1 MYVLGIE
8 TSCDETAASIVKDGR
23 RVLSNVVSSSL
34 KEHKKY
40 GGVVPEIAFRMHL
53 ESITG
58 VVDCAIKEAKIKLK
72 NINLVSV
79 TCGPGLAGSLLVGIS
94 FAKSISLGL
103 GVSLLG
109 VNHLHS
115 HIYANFLWCRKVKNT
130 FLTTENRTLPS
141 RAGLPVPFKRKALE
155 LSPITPMADP
165 ANHAYGGFRQRRKG
179 GKAIFLNAE
188 HLVFPF
194 VALIVSGGHTTLF
207 YVKDFDKIDVLGATC
222 DDACGEA
229 FDKVAKILG
238 LGYPG
243 GPLIERLAKSGNPK
257 TQFSCSNTKEPLDF
271 SFSGIKT
278 AVLYYVRK
286 NIDARKKQE
295 SSIQYQVSDVAASFQ
310 EAVINTLI
318 SKSLLACKIKRVD
331 RLVIGG
337 GVAANNRLRERFYSE
352 AEKNGLN
359 IYFPHPKLCMDNAAM
374 VAGLGYQLFKKG
386 YKSGLDLNIDL
397 N

>member
-8 TSCDETAASIVKDGR
+8 TSCDETAASIVKDGEA
-23 RVLSNVVSSSL
+23 VLSNVVSSSL

-40 GGVVPEIAFRMHL
+40 GGVVPEIASRMHL

-58 VVDCAIKEAKIKLK
+58 VVDCSIKEAKIKLE

-94 FAKSISLGL
+94 FAKSLSLGL

-115 HIYANFLWCRKVKNT
+115 HIYANFLNG
-130 FLTTENRTLPS
+130 EY
-141 RAGLPVPFKRKALE
+141 
-155 LSPITPMADP
+155 LS
-165 ANHAYGGFRQRRKG
+165 
-179 GKAIFLNAE
+179 L
-188 HLVFPF
+188 PF
-194 VALIVSGGHTTLF
+194 VALVVSGGHTTLF

-229 FDKVAKILG
+229 FDKVAKILR

-257 TQFSCSNTKEPLDF
+257 MQFSCSNTKEPLDF

-278 AVLYYVRK
+278 AVLYLVHSKRLTV
-286 NIDARKKQE
+286 NEKKD
-295 SSIQYQVSDVAASFQ
+295 IAASFQ
-310 EAVINTLI
+310 EAVIDTLI
-318 SKSLLACKIKRVD
+318 KKSLLACKLKKTK

-352 AEKNGLN
+352 AEKRGLN
-359 IYFPHPKLCMDNAAM
+359 IYFPSRELCMDNAAM
-374 VAGLGYQLFKKG
+374 VAGLGYQLFNKG

>member
-23 RVLSNVVSSSL
+23 CILSNVVSSSL

-40 GGVVPEIAFRMHL
+40 GGVVPEIASRMHL

-58 VVDCAIKEAKIKLK
+58 VVNCAIKEAKIKLK

-94 FAKSISLGL
+94 FAKSISLAL
-103 GVSLLG
+103 RVSLLG

-130 FLTTENRTLPS
+130 FLATENRTL
-141 RAGLPVPFKRKALE
+141 E
-155 LSPITPMADP
+155 LSP
-165 ANHAYGGFRQRRKG
+165 
-179 GKAIFLNAE
+179 KAIFLNAE
-188 HLVFPF
+188 HLAFPF

-257 TQFSCSNTKEPLDF
+257 MQFSCSNTKQLLDF

-278 AVLYYVRK
+278 AVLYY
-286 NIDARKKQE
+286 IKKQ
-295 SSIQYQVSDVAASFQ
+295 STVHSQLVRDIAASFQ
-310 EAVINTLI
+310 EAVIDTLI
-318 SKSLLACKIKRVD
+318 KKSLLACRLKKTN

-337 GVAANNRLRERFYSE
+337 GVAANNRLREKLYGE
-352 AEKNGLN
+352 AEKSGLN

-397 N
+397 CAH

>member
-8 TSCDETAASIVKDGR
+8 TSCDETSASIVKDGEA
-23 RVLSNVVSSSL
+23 VLSNVVSSSL

-40 GGVVPEIAFRMHL
+40 GGVVPEIASRMQL
-53 ESITG
+53 ESITE
-58 VVDCAIKEAKIKLK
+58 VTDCAIKEAKIKLK

-79 TCGPGLAGSLLVGIS
+79 TYSPGLAGSLLVGIS
-94 FAKSISLGL
+94 FAKSISLGM
-103 GVSLLG
+103 GVPLLG

-115 HIYANFLWCRKVKNT
+115 HIYANFLSGER
-130 FLTTENRTLPS
+130 L
-141 RAGLPVPFKRKALE
+141 AL
-155 LSPITPMADP
+155 
-165 ANHAYGGFRQRRKG
+165 
-179 GKAIFLNAE
+179 
-188 HLVFPF
+188 PF

-207 YVKDFDKIDVLGATC
+207 YVKDFDKIEILGETR

-243 GPLIERLAKSGNPK
+243 GPLIERLARRGDPDKIK
-257 TQFSCSNTKEPLDF
+257 FSCSNTDQPLDF

-278 AVLYYVRK
+278 AVLYYV
-286 NIDARKKQE
+286 KKH
-295 SSIQYQVSDVAASFQ
+295 SIISNQLVRDIAASFQ
-310 EAVINTLI
+310 ESAIDTLI
-318 SKSLLACKIKRVD
+318 RKSLLACKLKKVN

-352 AEKNGLN
+352 ADNGLN

-374 VAGLGYQLFKKG
+374 VAGFGYQLFKKG
-386 YKSGLDLNIDL
+386 YKSGLDLNIDV